1 MLKRVY
7 LEIKIIEN
15 NELRLK
21 RNSQK
26 NTKRSLTNKN
36 SKMFIV
42 ILSIFFIFLTFEN
55 IYMIKIIYVIMRYI
69 INGNNWNIVI

>member
-42 ILSIFFIFLTFEN
+42 ILSIFFIFFTFEN
-55 IYMIKIIYVIMRYI
+55 KYIIKIIYVIKRYI
-69 INGNNWNIVI
+69 IIGNN

>member
-42 ILSIFFIFLTFEN
+42 ILSIFFIFFTFEN
-55 IYMIKIIYVIMRYI
+55 KYIIKIIYVIKRYI
-69 INGNNWNIVI
+69 IIGNNWNIVI